1 MKTKELHPK
10 HLWKQLEDVLAPRL
24 RLTAIEHVVYSHLLR
39 HSLLEGKRRLR
50 FSLIWLA
57 RNLGLSRTP
66 VRNAVHRLDELRAL
80 RILERSKSG
89 HVVEM
94 RLPEEIRAP
103 RDGKIG
109 PGAAPRLPRGG
120 NLEDTDFMKTYS
132 LRRAIHA
139 RDGGRCFYCLRQ
151 TPGRMHCLDHVVPRA
166 RSGRNSYRNLVSC
179 CMECNAAKGDTPAPD
194 FLRSLYREGGL
205 TKVEFFGRLRAL
217 HALAAGKLRPR
228 VNNQGDTAS
237 ERSKGRK

>member
-1 MKTKELHPK
+1 MKTNELDPR
-10 HLWKQLEDVLAPRL
+10 HLWKQLEDVVAPRL

-50 FSLIWLA
+50 FSLIWLG
-57 RNLGLSRTP
+57 RNLSLSRTP

-80 RILERSKSG
+80 HILERSRSG

-103 RDGKIG
+103 RDGK
-109 PGAAPRLPRGG
+109 AAPGGAPKLPRGAS
-120 NLEDTDFMKTYS
+120 LEETDFMKTNS
-132 LRRAIHA
+132 LRRVIHV

-151 TPGRMHCLDHVVPRA
+151 TPARMHCLDHVVPRA

-179 CMECNAAKGDTPAPD
+179 CMECNSTKADTPAPD
-194 FLRSLYREGGL
+194 FLRSLYRAGRL
-205 TKVEFFGRLRAL
+205 TPADLTDRLRAL
-217 HALAAGKLRPR
+217 KTLAAGNLRPLL
-228 VNNQGDTAS
+228 S
-237 ERSKGRK
+237 

>member
-1 MKTKELHPK
+1 MKNKKLNAVQV
-10 HLWKQLEDVLAPRL
+10 WKQFEDVLAPRL
-24 RLTAIEHVVYSHLLR
+24 RLTPIDRAVYSHLLR

-50 FSLIWLA
+50 FSVIWLA
-57 RNLGLSRTP
+57 RNLSLSRTP

-80 RILERSKSG
+80 RILERSKAG

-94 RLPEEIRAP
+94 RLPEEIRAAP
-103 RDGKIG
+103 GRKTG
-109 PGAAPRLPRGG
+109 PGGPAKLPRGTS
-120 NLEDTDFMKTYS
+120 LEETDFMKTFS

-139 RDGGRCFYCLRQ
+139 RDGARCFYCLRQ
-151 TPGRMHCLDHVVPRA
+151 TPGRMLCLDHVVPRA

-205 TKVEFFGRLRAL
+205 TKIELRGRFRAL
-217 HALAAGKLRPR
+217 KELAAGKLRPR
-228 VNNQGDTAS
+228 VSSLQDAGC
-237 ERSKGRK
+237 R